1 MNKREI
7 DSTSRD
13 GTGTMKLK
21 NNVAAK
27 AIAAGLSFALA
38 MGGVAAPATLA
49 FASGTGNITIAK
61 RADGDTTTMTGYQ
74 IFTADVADV
83 HGVKVASNVDW
94 ANNSVKTIVENAI
107 GAVDNS
113 YSGTTAQDAADWLHD
128 NQTQSGDSVILDYDS
143 FLDNLAQTLR
153 TAGDMKTAAVTPG
166 TQSTL
171 EAGYW
176 LFLTDTTSTA
186 NTDDA
191 AKVDQ
196 VGSSPI
202 YTLVGDSDLNITQKT
217 NLPTVDKW
225 INDDSTFDNPNWV
238 KAADSQV
245 DQEVKYKLQGTMVD
259 TINAYDTYYYQF
271 TDTLDAGLTADLS
284 KVVVEI
290 EDKNGTK
297 KDITASSYEKELSTD
312 GQTLTVTFTNLKAAT
327 TVDGATVTLD
337 KDTKVNV
344 YYSAKLDPSK
354 TYKIAGKHNDNTVYL
369 TYSNNPGTESH
380 GNTKPATV
388 RDYTYKLQVTK
399 IDSAASDTK
408 LAGAKFTIQATGP
421 DDTASTGKYVQQ
433 DGTLGDTA
441 YEFETSSDASDAD
454 TYGTFSVQGLDMG
467 TYTVKETAAPSGYN
481 TIPEFTFTITPVFN
495 EKRTALNKITAE
507 KNGTNVAIAGVETAS
522 DSTEQTISL
531 VVSDKAGGTLPL
543 TGQAGVT
550 LTWVAGGVVLAFG
563 ITHLVRSRKRDE
575 NSAE

>member
-7 DSTSRD
+7 DSTSIE

-83 HGVKVASNVDW
+83 EGVKVASNVAW
-94 ANNSVKTIVENAI
+94 ANDSVKTIVENAI
-107 GAVDNS
+107 RAADNS
-113 YSGTTAQDAADWLHD
+113 YSGKTAQDAADWLHD
-128 NQTQSGDSVILDYDS
+128 NQTQSGNSVILDYDS

-153 TAGDMKTAAVTPG
+153 TAEGMTTAAVTPG
-166 TQSTL
+166 TASSL
-171 EAGYW
+171 NAGYW
-176 LFLTDTTSTA
+176 LFLTDTTST
-186 NTDDA
+186 DDA
-191 AKVDQ
+191 SKVDQ
-196 VGSSPI
+196 VGTSPI
-202 YTLVGDSDLNITQKT
+202 YTLVGAGDLNLTQKT

-238 KAADSQV
+238 KAADSQAG
-245 DQEVKYKLQGTMVD
+245 QEVKYKLQGTMVD
-259 TINAYDTYYYQF
+259 TIKAYDRYYYKF
-271 TDTLDAGLTADLS
+271 TDTLDAGLTADLDT
-284 KVVVEI
+284 VVVKI
-290 EDKNGTK
+290 EGKNEPETVIK
-297 KDITASSYEKELSTD
+297 ASSYQKELSAD
-312 GQTLTVTFTNLKAAT
+312 GQTLTVTFTDLKTAT
-327 TVDGATVTLD
+327 TEDGATVALD
-337 KDTKVNV
+337 KDTKINV
-344 YYSAKLDPSK
+344 YYSAKLDPLK
-354 TYKIAGKHNDNTVYL
+354 AYKIAGEHNDNTVYL

-380 GNTKPATV
+380 GNTTPATV

-399 IDSAASDTK
+399 IDSAASDNK
-408 LAGAKFTIQATGP
+408 LAGAKFTIKATDP

-433 DGTLGDTA
+433 NGTLGTTA
-441 YEFETSSDASDAD
+441 YEFETRSD
-454 TYGTFSVQGLDMG
+454 GTFSVQGLDAG

-481 TIPEFTFTITPVFN
+481 TIPDFTFTITPVFN
-495 EKRTALNKITAE
+495 ADKTALTKIAAE
-507 KNGTNVAIAGVETAS
+507 KYEENGTNVAIAGVETAS
-522 DSTEQTISL
+522 GSTAQTISL

-550 LTWVAGGVVLAFG
+550 LTWIAGGVVLAFG

>member
-1 MNKREI
+1 
-7 DSTSRD
+7 
-13 GTGTMKLK
+13 MKLK

-38 MGGVAAPATLA
+38 TGGVAAPATLA

-61 RADGDTTTMTGYQ
+61 RANGDGTTMDETTMTGYQ

-83 HGVKVASNVDW
+83 ERVKVASNVDW

-107 GAVDNS
+107 RAADNS

-128 NQTQSGDSVILDYDS
+128 NQTQSGNSVILDYDS

-153 TAGDMKTAAVTPG
+153 NAKGMTTVDVTPG
-166 TQSTL
+166 MQAKGLS
-171 EAGYW
+171 AGYW
-176 LFLTDTTSTA
+176 LFLTDEDSTA
-186 NTDDA
+186 NTDTT

-196 VGSSPI
+196 VGTSPI
-202 YTLVGDSDLNITQKT
+202 YALVGAGDLNLTQKT

-297 KDITASSYEKELSTD
+297 KDITASSYEKALSTD

-337 KDTKVNV
+337 KDTKINV

-408 LAGAKFTIQATGP
+408 LAGARFTIQATGP
-421 DDTASTGKYVQQ
+421 DDTASAGKYVQQ
-433 DGTLGDTA
+433 DGTLGDKA

-467 TYTVKETAAPSGYN
+467 TYTVKETTAPSGYN

>member
-7 DSTSRD
+7 DSTSRE

-83 HGVKVASNVDW
+83 QGVKVASNVAW
-94 ANNSVKTIVENAI
+94 ANGSVKTIVENAI
-107 GAVDNS
+107 KAATNNS

-128 NQTQSGDSVILDYDS
+128 NQTQSGNSVVLDYNS

-153 TAGDMKTAAVTPG
+153 TADGMTTVDVTPG
-166 TQSTL
+166 TQAKDLS
-171 EAGYW
+171 AGYW
-176 LFLTDTTSTA
+176 LFLTNEDSTA
-186 NTDDA
+186 NTDTT

-196 VGSSPI
+196 VGTSPI
-202 YTLVGDSDLNITQKT
+202 YQLVGAGDLEITQKT

-225 INDDSTFDNPNWV
+225 INDDSTFDNPSWV
-238 KAADSQV
+238 KAADSQAG
-245 DQEVKYKLQGTMVD
+245 QEVKYKLQGTMVD
-259 TINAYDTYYYQF
+259 TIKAYDRYYYKF
-271 TDTLDAGLTADLS
+271 TDTLDAGLTADLDT
-284 KVVVEI
+284 VVVKI
-290 EDKNGTK
+290 EGKNEPETVIK
-297 KDITASSYEKELSTD
+297 ASSYQKELSAD
-312 GQTLTVTFTNLKAAT
+312 GQTLTVTFTDLKTAT
-327 TVDGATVTLD
+327 TEDGATVALD
-337 KDTKVNV
+337 RDTKINV

-354 TYKIAGKHNDNTVYL
+354 TYKIAGEHNDNTVYL

-380 GNTKPATV
+380 GNTTPATV

-399 IDSAASDTK
+399 IDSAASDNK
-408 LAGAKFTIQATGP
+408 LAGAKFTIKATDP

-433 DGTLGDTA
+433 NGTLDTKA
-441 YEFETSSDASDAD
+441 YEFETRSD
-454 TYGTFSVQGLDMG
+454 GTFSVQGLDAG

-481 TIPEFTFTITPVFN
+481 TIPDFTFTITPVFN
-495 EKRTALNKITAE
+495 ADKTALTKIAAE
-507 KNGTNVAIAGVETAS
+507 KYEENGTNVAIAGVETAS
-522 DSTEQTISL
+522 DSTAQTISL

>member
-7 DSTSRD
+7 DSTSIE

-83 HGVKVASNVDW
+83 EGVKVASNVAW
-94 ANNSVKTIVENAI
+94 ANDSVKTIVENAI
-107 GAVDNS
+107 RAADNS
-113 YSGTTAQDAADWLHD
+113 YSGKTAQDAADWLHD
-128 NQTQSGDSVILDYDS
+128 NQTQSGNSVILDYDS

-153 TAGDMKTAAVTPG
+153 TAEGMTTAAVTPG
-166 TQSTL
+166 TASSL
-171 EAGYW
+171 NAGYW
-176 LFLTDTTSTA
+176 LFLTDTTST
-186 NTDDA
+186 DDA
-191 AKVDQ
+191 SKVDQ
-196 VGSSPI
+196 VGTSPI
-202 YTLVGDSDLNITQKT
+202 YTLVGAGDLNLTQKT

-225 INDDSTFDNPNWV
+225 INDDSTFGNPNWV
-238 KAADSQV
+238 KAADSQAG
-245 DQEVKYKLQGTMVD
+245 QEVKYKLQGTMVD
-259 TINAYDTYYYQF
+259 TIKAYDRYYYKF
-271 TDTLDAGLTADLS
+271 TDTLDAGLTADLDT
-284 KVVVEI
+284 VVVKI
-290 EDKNGTK
+290 EGKNEPETVIK
-297 KDITASSYEKELSTD
+297 ASSYQKELSAD
-312 GQTLTVTFTNLKAAT
+312 GQTLTVTFTDLKTAT
-327 TVDGATVTLD
+327 TEDGATVALD
-337 KDTKVNV
+337 KDTKINV
-344 YYSAKLDPSK
+344 YYSAKLDPLK
-354 TYKIAGKHNDNTVYL
+354 AYKIAGEHNDNTVYL

-380 GNTKPATV
+380 GNTTPATV

-399 IDSAASDTK
+399 IDSAASDNK
-408 LAGAKFTIQATGP
+408 LAGAKFTIKATDP

-433 DGTLGDTA
+433 NGTLGTTA
-441 YEFETSSDASDAD
+441 YEFETRSD
-454 TYGTFSVQGLDMG
+454 GTFSVQGLDAG

-481 TIPEFTFTITPVFN
+481 TIPDFTFTITPVFN
-495 EKRTALNKITAE
+495 ADKTALTKIAAE
-507 KNGTNVAIAGVETAS
+507 KYEENGTNVAIAGVETAL
-522 DSTEQTISL
+522 DSTAQTISL

>member
-1 MNKREI
+1 
-7 DSTSRD
+7 
-13 GTGTMKLK
+13 MKLK

-83 HGVKVASNVDW
+83 EGVKVASNVAW
-94 ANNSVKTIVENAI
+94 ANDSVKTIVENAI
-107 GAVDNS
+107 RAADNS
-113 YSGTTAQDAADWLHD
+113 YSGKTAQDAADWLHD
-128 NQTQSGDSVILDYDS
+128 NQTQSGNSVILDYDS

-153 TAGDMKTAAVTPG
+153 TAEGMTTAAVTPG
-166 TQSTL
+166 TASSL
-171 EAGYW
+171 NAGYW
-176 LFLTDTTSTA
+176 LFLTDTTST
-186 NTDDA
+186 DDA
-191 AKVDQ
+191 SKVDQ
-196 VGSSPI
+196 VGTSPI
-202 YTLVGDSDLNITQKT
+202 YTLVGAGDLNLTQKT

-238 KAADSQV
+238 KAADSQAG
-245 DQEVKYKLQGTMVD
+245 QEVKYKLQGTMVD
-259 TINAYDTYYYQF
+259 TIKAYDRYYYKF
-271 TDTLDAGLTADLS
+271 TDTLDAGLTADLDT
-284 KVVVEI
+284 VVVKI
-290 EDKNGTK
+290 EGKNEPETVIK
-297 KDITASSYEKELSTD
+297 ASSYQKELSAD
-312 GQTLTVTFTNLKAAT
+312 GQTLTVTFTDLKTAT
-327 TVDGATVTLD
+327 TEDGATVALD
-337 KDTKVNV
+337 KDTKINV
-344 YYSAKLDPSK
+344 YYSAKLDPLK
-354 TYKIAGKHNDNTVYL
+354 AYKIAGEHNDNTVYL

-380 GNTKPATV
+380 GNTTPATV

-399 IDSAASDTK
+399 IDSAASDNK
-408 LAGAKFTIQATGP
+408 LAGAKFTIQATTP

-433 DGTLGDTA
+433 NGTLGTTA
-441 YEFETSSDASDAD
+441 YEFETRSN
-454 TYGTFSVQGLDMG
+454 GTFSVQGLDAG

-481 TIPEFTFTITPVFN
+481 TIPDFTFTITPVFN
-495 EKRTALNKITAE
+495 ADKTALTKIAAE
-507 KNGTNVAIAGVETAS
+507 KYEENGTNVAIAGVETAS
-522 DSTEQTISL
+522 GSTAQTINL

>member
-7 DSTSRD
+7 DSTSIE

-83 HGVKVASNVDW
+83 EGVKVASNVAW
-94 ANNSVKTIVENAI
+94 ANDSVKTIVENAI
-107 GAVDNS
+107 RAADNS
-113 YSGTTAQDAADWLHD
+113 YSGKTAQDAADWLHD
-128 NQTQSGDSVILDYDS
+128 NQTQSGNSVILDYDS

-153 TAGDMKTAAVTPG
+153 TAEGMTTAAVTPG
-166 TQSTL
+166 TASSL
-171 EAGYW
+171 NAGYW
-176 LFLTDTTSTA
+176 LFLTDTTST
-186 NTDDA
+186 DDA
-191 AKVDQ
+191 SKVDQ
-196 VGSSPI
+196 VGTSPI
-202 YTLVGDSDLNITQKT
+202 YTLVGAGDLNLTQKT

-238 KAADSQV
+238 KAADSQAG
-245 DQEVKYKLQGTMVD
+245 QEVKYKLQGTMVD
-259 TINAYDTYYYQF
+259 TIKAYDRYYYKF
-271 TDTLDAGLTADLS
+271 TDTLDAGLTADLDT
-284 KVVVEI
+284 VVVKI
-290 EDKNGTK
+290 EGKNEPETVIK
-297 KDITASSYEKELSTD
+297 ASSYQKELSAD
-312 GQTLTVTFTNLKAAT
+312 GQTLTVTFTDLKTAT
-327 TVDGATVTLD
+327 TEDGATVALD
-337 KDTKVNV
+337 KDTKINV
-344 YYSAKLDPSK
+344 YYSAKLDPLK
-354 TYKIAGKHNDNTVYL
+354 AYKIAGEHNDNTVYL

-380 GNTKPATV
+380 GNTTPATV

-399 IDSAASDTK
+399 IDSAASDNK
-408 LAGAKFTIQATGP
+408 LAGAKFTIKATDP

-433 DGTLGDTA
+433 NGTLGTTA
-441 YEFETSSDASDAD
+441 YEFETRSD
-454 TYGTFSVQGLDMG
+454 GTFSVQGLDAG

-481 TIPEFTFTITPVFN
+481 TIPDFTFTITPVFN
-495 EKRTALNKITAE
+495 ADKTALTKIAAE
-507 KNGTNVAIAGVETAS
+507 KYEENGTNVAIAGVETAL
-522 DSTEQTISL
+522 DSTAQTISL

>member
-1 MNKREI
+1 
-7 DSTSRD
+7 
-13 GTGTMKLK
+13 MKLK

-61 RADGDTTTMTGYQ
+61 RANGDGTTMDKTTMTGYQ

-83 HGVKVASNVDW
+83 ERVKVASNVDW

-107 GAVDNS
+107 KAADNS
-113 YSGTTAQDAADWLHD
+113 YSGKTAQDAADWLHD
-128 NQTQSGDSVILDYDS
+128 NQTQSGNSVILDYDS

-153 TAGDMKTAAVTPG
+153 NAEGMTTVDVTPG
-166 TQSTL
+166 TQAKGLS
-171 EAGYW
+171 AGYW
-176 LFLTDTTSTA
+176 LFLTDEDSTA
-186 NTDDA
+186 NTDTT

-196 VGSSPI
+196 VGTSPI
-202 YTLVGDSDLNITQKT
+202 YALVGAGDLNLTQKT

-259 TINAYDTYYYQF
+259 TIKAYDRYYYKF
-271 TDTLDAGLTADLS
+271 TDTLDAGLTADLDT
-284 KVVVEI
+284 VVVKI
-290 EDKNGTK
+290 EGKNKPETVIK
-297 KDITASSYEKELSTD
+297 ASSYQKELSTD
-312 GQTLTVTFTNLKAAT
+312 GQTLTVTFTDLKAAT

-337 KDTKVNV
+337 KDTKINV
-344 YYSAKLDPSK
+344 YYSAKLDPLK
-354 TYKIAGKHNDNTVYL
+354 TYKIAGEHNDNTVYL

-380 GNTKPATV
+380 GNTAPATV

-399 IDSAASDTK
+399 IDSAASDNK
-408 LAGAKFTIQATGP
+408 LAGAEFTIQATGP
-421 DDTASTGKYVQQ
+421 DDTKSAGKYVQR
-433 DGTLGDTA
+433 DGTLGTTA
-441 YEFETSSDASDAD
+441 YKFETRSD
-454 TYGTFSVQGLDMG
+454 GTFSVQGLDAG
-467 TYTVKETAAPSGYN
+467 TYTVTETKAPNGYN
-481 TIPEFTFTITPVFN
+481 TIKPFTFTITPVFN
-495 EKRTALNKITAE
+495 TDKTALTKIAAVE
-507 KNGTNVAIAGVETAS
+507 DSTNVAITGIETAS
-522 DSTEQTISL
+522 DSTAQTISL

-550 LTWVAGGVVLAFG
+550 LTWVAGGAVLAFG

>member
-7 DSTSRD
+7 DSTSIE

-83 HGVKVASNVDW
+83 EGVKVASNVAW
-94 ANNSVKTIVENAI
+94 ANDSVKTIVENAI
-107 GAVDNS
+107 RAADNS
-113 YSGTTAQDAADWLHD
+113 YSGKTAQDAADWLHD
-128 NQTQSGDSVILDYDS
+128 NQTQSGNSVILDYDS

-153 TAGDMKTAAVTPG
+153 TAEGMTTAAVTPG
-166 TQSTL
+166 TASSL
-171 EAGYW
+171 NAGYW
-176 LFLTDTTSTA
+176 LFLTDTTST
-186 NTDDA
+186 DDA
-191 AKVDQ
+191 SKVDQ
-196 VGSSPI
+196 VGTSPI
-202 YTLVGDSDLNITQKT
+202 YTLVGAGDLNLTQKT

-238 KAADSQV
+238 KAADSQAG
-245 DQEVKYKLQGTMVD
+245 QEVKYKLQGTMVD
-259 TINAYDTYYYQF
+259 TIKAYDRYYYKF
-271 TDTLDAGLTADLS
+271 TDTLDAGLTADLDT
-284 KVVVEI
+284 VVVKI
-290 EDKNGTK
+290 EGKNEPETVIK
-297 KDITASSYEKELSTD
+297 ASSYQKELSAD
-312 GQTLTVTFTNLKAAT
+312 GQTLTVTFTDLKTAT
-327 TVDGATVTLD
+327 TEDGATVALD
-337 KDTKVNV
+337 KDTKINV
-344 YYSAKLDPSK
+344 YYSAKLDPLK
-354 TYKIAGKHNDNTVYL
+354 AYKIAGEHNDNTVYL

-380 GNTKPATV
+380 GNTTPATV

-399 IDSAASDTK
+399 IDSAASDNK
-408 LAGAKFTIQATGP
+408 LAGAKFTIQATTP
-421 DDTASTGKYVQQ
+421 DDTVSTGKYVQQ
-433 DGTLGDTA
+433 NGTLGTTA
-441 YEFETSSDASDAD
+441 YEFETRSD
-454 TYGTFSVQGLDMG
+454 GTFSVQGLDAG

-481 TIPEFTFTITPVFN
+481 TIPDFTFTITPVFN
-495 EKRTALNKITAE
+495 ADKTALIKIAAE
-507 KNGTNVAIAGVETAS
+507 KYEENGTNVAIAGVETAL
-522 DSTEQTISL
+522 DSTAQTISL

>member
-1 MNKREI
+1 
-7 DSTSRD
+7 
-13 GTGTMKLK
+13 MKLK

-61 RADGDTTTMTGYQ
+61 RANGDGTTMDETTMTGYQ

-83 HGVKVASNVDW
+83 EGVKVASNVDW
-94 ANNSVKTIVENAI
+94 ANDSVKTKVETAI
-107 GAVDNS
+107 NKEDSS

-128 NQTQSGDSVILDYDS
+128 NQTQSGNSVILDYDS

-153 TAGDMKTAAVTPG
+153 TAEGMTTVDVTPG
-166 TQSTL
+166 TQAKGLS
-171 EAGYW
+171 AGYW
-176 LFLTDTTSTA
+176 LFLTDEDSTA
-186 NTDDA
+186 NTDTT

-196 VGSSPI
+196 VGTSPI
-202 YTLVGDSDLNITQKT
+202 YALVGAGDLEITQKT

-259 TINAYDTYYYQF
+259 TIKAYDRYYYKF
-271 TDTLDAGLTADLS
+271 TDTLDAGLTADLDT
-284 KVVVEI
+284 VVVKI
-290 EDKNGTK
+290 EGKNKPETVIK
-297 KDITASSYEKELSTD
+297 ASSYQKELSTD
-312 GQTLTVTFTNLKAAT
+312 GQTLTVTFTDLKAAT

-337 KDTKVNV
+337 KDTKINV
-344 YYSAKLDPSK
+344 YYSAKLDPLK
-354 TYKIAGKHNDNTVYL
+354 TYKIAGEHNDNTVYL

-380 GNTKPATV
+380 GNTAPATV

-408 LAGAKFTIQATGP
+408 LAGAEFTIQATGP
-421 DDTASTGKYVQQ
+421 DDTKSTGKYVQQ

-441 YEFETSSDASDAD
+441 YKFETRSD
-454 TYGTFSVQGLDMG
+454 GTFSVQGLDAG
-467 TYTVKETAAPSGYN
+467 TYTVTETKAPNGYN
-481 TIPEFTFTITPVFN
+481 TIKPFTFTITPVFN
-495 EKRTALNKITAE
+495 TDKTALTKIAAVE
-507 KNGTNVAIAGVETAS
+507 DSTNVAITGVETAS
-522 DSTEQTISL
+522 DSTVQTISL

>member
-7 DSTSRD
+7 DSTSRE

-83 HGVKVASNVDW
+83 QGVKVASNVAW
-94 ANNSVKTIVENAI
+94 ANGSVKTIVENAI
-107 GAVDNS
+107 KAATNNS

-128 NQTQSGDSVILDYDS
+128 NQTQSGNSVVLDYNS

-153 TAGDMKTAAVTPG
+153 TADGMTTAAVTPG
-166 TQSTL
+166 TASSL
-171 EAGYW
+171 DAGYW
-176 LFLTDTTSTA
+176 LFLTDTTST
-186 NTDDA
+186 DDA
-191 AKVDQ
+191 SKVDQ
-196 VGSSPI
+196 VGTSPI
-202 YTLVGDSDLNITQKT
+202 YTLVGASDLNITQKT

-238 KAADSQV
+238 KAADSQA
-245 DQEVKYKLQGTMVD
+245 DQTVKYKLQGTMVD
-259 TINAYDTYYYQF
+259 TIKAYDTYYYKF
-271 TDTLDAGLTADLS
+271 TDTLDAGLTADKDS
-284 KVVVEI
+284 VVVKI
-290 EDKNGTK
+290 QDKAGNEK
-297 KDITASSYEKELSTD
+297 VISSGYTTDLIADSTD
-312 GQTLTVTFTNLKAAT
+312 SSKSVLAVTFQDLKTAT
-327 TVDGATVTLD
+327 TEDGATVALD
-337 KDTKVNV
+337 KDTKINV
-344 YYSAKLDPSK
+344 YYSTKLDPSK
-354 TYKIAGKHNDNTVYL
+354 PYKIAGEHNDNTVYL

-380 GNTKPATV
+380 GNTTPATV
-388 RDYTYKLQVTK
+388 RDYTYQLQVTK
-399 IDSAASDTK
+399 IGNAEEDNK
-408 LAGAKFTIQATGP
+408 LAGAKFTIQATTP

-433 DGTLGDTA
+433 NGTLGTTA
-441 YEFETSSDASDAD
+441 YEFETSSD
-454 TYGTFSVQGLDMG
+454 GTFSVQGLDAG

-481 TIPEFTFTITPVFN
+481 TIQDFTFTITPVFN
-495 EKRTALNKITAE
+495 NEKTELEKIAAE
-507 KNGTNVAIAGVETAS
+507 EDSTNVAITGVETAS
-522 DSTEQTISL
+522 DSTVQTISL

-575 NSAE
+575 NGAE

>member
-7 DSTSRD
+7 DSTSIE

-83 HGVKVASNVDW
+83 EGVKVASNVAW
-94 ANNSVKTIVENAI
+94 ANDSVKTIVENAI
-107 GAVDNS
+107 RAADNS
-113 YSGTTAQDAADWLHD
+113 YSGKTAQDAADWLHD
-128 NQTQSGDSVILDYDS
+128 NQTQSGNSVILDYDS

-153 TAGDMKTAAVTPG
+153 TAEGMTTAAVTPG
-166 TQSTL
+166 TASSL
-171 EAGYW
+171 NAGYW
-176 LFLTDTTSTA
+176 LFLTDTTST
-186 NTDDA
+186 DDA
-191 AKVDQ
+191 SKVDQ
-196 VGSSPI
+196 VGTSPI
-202 YTLVGDSDLNITQKT
+202 YTLVGAGDLNLTQKT

-238 KAADSQV
+238 KAADSQAG
-245 DQEVKYKLQGTMVD
+245 QEVKYKLQGTMVD
-259 TINAYDTYYYQF
+259 TIKAYDRYYYKF
-271 TDTLDAGLTADLS
+271 TDTLDAGLTADLDT
-284 KVVVEI
+284 VVVKI
-290 EDKNGTK
+290 EGKNEPETVIK
-297 KDITASSYEKELSTD
+297 ASSYQKELSAD
-312 GQTLTVTFTNLKAAT
+312 GQTLTVTFTDLKTAT
-327 TVDGATVTLD
+327 TEDGATVALD
-337 KDTKVNV
+337 KDTKINV
-344 YYSAKLDPSK
+344 YYSAKLDPLK
-354 TYKIAGKHNDNTVYL
+354 AYKIAGEHNDNTVYL
-369 TYSNNPGTESH
+369 TYSNNPGAESH
-380 GNTKPATV
+380 GNTTPATV

-399 IDSAASDTK
+399 IDSAASDNK
-408 LAGAKFTIQATGP
+408 LAGAKFTIKATDP

-433 DGTLGDTA
+433 NGTLGTTA
-441 YEFETSSDASDAD
+441 YEFETRSD
-454 TYGTFSVQGLDMG
+454 GTFSVQGLDAG

-481 TIPEFTFTITPVFN
+481 TIPDFTFTITPVFN
-495 EKRTALNKITAE
+495 ADKTALTKIAAE
-507 KNGTNVAIAGVETAS
+507 KYEENGTNVAIAGVETAL
-522 DSTEQTISL
+522 DSTAQTISL

>member
-1 MNKREI
+1 
-7 DSTSRD
+7 
-13 GTGTMKLK
+13 MKLK

-61 RADGDTTTMTGYQ
+61 RANGDGTTMDKTTMTGYQ

-83 HGVKVASNVDW
+83 ERVKVASNVDW

-107 GAVDNS
+107 KAADNS
-113 YSGTTAQDAADWLHD
+113 YSGKTAQDAADWLHD
-128 NQTQSGDSVILDYDS
+128 NQTQSGNSVVLDYNS

-153 TAGDMKTAAVTPG
+153 NAEGMTTVDVTPG
-166 TQSTL
+166 TQAKGLS
-171 EAGYW
+171 AGYW
-176 LFLTDTTSTA
+176 LFLTDEDSTA
-186 NTDDA
+186 NTDTT

-196 VGSSPI
+196 VGTSPI
-202 YTLVGDSDLNITQKT
+202 YALVGAGDLNLTQKT

-259 TINAYDTYYYQF
+259 TIKAYDRYYYKF
-271 TDTLDAGLTADLS
+271 TDTLDAGLTADLDT
-284 KVVVEI
+284 VVVKI
-290 EDKNGTK
+290 EGKNKPETVIK
-297 KDITASSYEKELSTD
+297 ASSYQKELSTD
-312 GQTLTVTFTNLKAAT
+312 GQTLTVTFTDLKAAT

-337 KDTKVNV
+337 KDTKINV
-344 YYSAKLDPSK
+344 YYSAKLDPLK
-354 TYKIAGKHNDNTVYL
+354 TYKIAGEHNDNTVYL

-380 GNTKPATV
+380 GNTAPATV

-399 IDSAASDTK
+399 IDSAASDNK
-408 LAGAKFTIQATGP
+408 LAGAEFTIQATGP
-421 DDTASTGKYVQQ
+421 DDTKSAGKYVQR
-433 DGTLGDTA
+433 DGTLGTTA
-441 YEFETSSDASDAD
+441 YKFETRSD
-454 TYGTFSVQGLDMG
+454 GTFSVQGLDAG
-467 TYTVKETAAPSGYN
+467 TYTVTETKAPNGYN
-481 TIPEFTFTITPVFN
+481 TIKPFTFTITPVFN
-495 EKRTALNKITAE
+495 TDKTALTKIAAVE
-507 KNGTNVAIAGVETAS
+507 DSTNVAITGIETAS
-522 DSTEQTISL
+522 DRTAQTISL

-550 LTWVAGGVVLAFG
+550 LTWVAGGAVLAFG

>member
-7 DSTSRD
+7 DSTSIE

-21 NNVAAK
+21 NNVVAK

-83 HGVKVASNVDW
+83 EGVKVASNVAW
-94 ANNSVKTIVENAI
+94 ANDSVKTIVENAI
-107 GAVDNS
+107 RAADNS
-113 YSGTTAQDAADWLHD
+113 YSGKTAQDAADWLHD
-128 NQTQSGDSVILDYDS
+128 NQNQSGNSVILDYDS

-153 TAGDMKTAAVTPG
+153 TAEGMTTAAVTPG
-166 TQSTL
+166 TASSL
-171 EAGYW
+171 NAGYW
-176 LFLTDTTSTA
+176 LFLTDTTST
-186 NTDDA
+186 DDA
-191 AKVDQ
+191 SKVDQ
-196 VGSSPI
+196 VGTSPI
-202 YTLVGDSDLNITQKT
+202 YTLVGAGDLNLTQKT

-238 KAADSQV
+238 KAADSQAG
-245 DQEVKYKLQGTMVD
+245 QEVKYKLQGTMVD
-259 TINAYDTYYYQF
+259 TIKAYDRYYYKF
-271 TDTLDAGLTADLS
+271 TDTLDAGLTADLDT
-284 KVVVEI
+284 VVVKI
-290 EDKNGTK
+290 GGKNEPETVIK
-297 KDITASSYEKELSTD
+297 ASSYQKELSAD
-312 GQTLTVTFTNLKAAT
+312 GQTLTVTFTDLKTAT
-327 TVDGATVTLD
+327 TEDGATVALD
-337 KDTKVNV
+337 KDTKINV
-344 YYSAKLDPSK
+344 YYSAKLDPLK
-354 TYKIAGKHNDNTVYL
+354 AYKIAGEHNDNTVYL

-380 GNTKPATV
+380 GNTTPATV

-399 IDSAASDTK
+399 IDSAASDNK
-408 LAGAKFTIQATGP
+408 LAGAKFTIKATDP

-433 DGTLGDTA
+433 NGTLGTTA
-441 YEFETSSDASDAD
+441 YEFETRSD
-454 TYGTFSVQGLDMG
+454 GTFSVQGLDAG

-481 TIPEFTFTITPVFN
+481 TIPDFTFTITPVFN
-495 EKRTALNKITAE
+495 ADKTALTKIAAE
-507 KNGTNVAIAGVETAS
+507 KYEENGTNVAIAGVETAL
-522 DSTEQTISL
+522 DSTAQTISL